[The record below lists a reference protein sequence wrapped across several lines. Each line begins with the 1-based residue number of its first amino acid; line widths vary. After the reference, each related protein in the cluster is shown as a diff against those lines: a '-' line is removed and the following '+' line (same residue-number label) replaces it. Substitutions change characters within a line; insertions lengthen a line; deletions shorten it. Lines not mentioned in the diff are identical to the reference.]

1 MNFKSKK
8 DPYLG
13 SFLIANKLVIH
24 FFFVNSFLFE
34 ENEENYSLLA
44 IKNDPK

>member
-1 MNFKSKK
+1 MDIIQTISKVK
-8 DPYLG
+8 
-13 SFLIANKLVIH
+13 I
-24 FFFVNSFLFE
+24 VNSFLFE

>member
-1 MNFKSKK
+1 METIDKIK
-8 DPYLG
+8 
-13 SFLIANKLVIH
+13 I
-24 FFFVNSFLFE
+24 VNSFLFE